1 MYAIF
6 TSLNLRLFSK
16 NVGENV
22 QDIAKTR
29 STTANIRKQEIQFS
43 RTKDT
48 QIVYHIHREAV

>member
-16 NVGENV
+16 NAGEHMP
-22 QDIAKTR
+22 DIAKTR
-29 STTANIRKQEIQFS
+29 TTTANIRKQEIQFS